1 MVIFGKDSSMR
12 NEARVSPTRSSIGL
26 EVGSIS
32 PTASA
37 VKFLVDVPYGLK
49 RVGMDGISQIRE
61 INFDRSREIS
71 EIGEIKLGNA
81 AQRTRET
88 VASPNKARKSIKHA
102 LWARYPACKPIRIVS
117 YHQISPSTSMP
128 TRTDRQEA
136 ADALQKAFLVNLIAQ
151 MEAEQ
156 WEAEEWDEGDW
167 DDSDTSSD
175 SSDSS
180 SSGSGWSSS
189 SSSSDGSDLDEP
201 TLAEQYVQGMA
212 ELYSEHYLNERRE
225 VPKTRSFMRLLLDV
239 YKYERPAYFRSY
251 LRINPDCFDALVT
264 AIADDDLIS
273 TPDLTRGARI

>member
-1 MVIFGKDSSMR
+1 
-12 NEARVSPTRSSIGL
+12 
-26 EVGSIS
+26 
-32 PTASA
+32 
-37 VKFLVDVPYGLK
+37 
-49 RVGMDGISQIRE
+49 
-61 INFDRSREIS
+61 
-71 EIGEIKLGNA
+71 
-81 AQRTRET
+81 
-88 VASPNKARKSIKHA
+88 
-102 LWARYPACKPIRIVS
+102 
-117 YHQISPSTSMP
+117 MP

-136 ADALQKAFLVNLIAQ
+136 ADALQKAFLVILIAQ
-151 MEAEQ
+151 REAEQ

-212 ELYSEHYLNERRE
+212 ELYPEHYLNERRE

-251 LRINPDCFDALVT
+251 LQINPDCFDALVT
-264 AIADDDLIS
+264 AITDDDVFHNNLNNVQMPVEEQLAIALYRFGHHGNSASHCVPTLCRRTHTLFYVLRHVSICVDLRLRPAMYVYAVVLVYMRLRLATRCRLRAS
-273 TPDLTRGARI
+273 TP